1 MSIYN
6 EMNKK
11 TQDAIQNAFIDLLLK
26 KDFSKITIREIAE
39 YAQVNR
45 GTVYFHYEDK
55 FDLLAK
61 IEEQLIIRLAE
72 TIEHLSPSIVLQEA
86 RDGVISNFSKSV
98 FQYIESHQK
107 VFKALLSPN
116 SDATFART
124 LRQFFVDQF
133 LSKFT
138 NEDFSTNKAP
148 IEYVASFAASA
159 FLGIVEHWLTTGTEN
174 GDTAAEYYIDTILL
188 IQRLK

>member
-1 MSIYN
+1 MVKYP
-6 EMNKK
+6 
-11 TQDAIQNAFIDLLLK
+11 TF
-26 KDFSKITIREIAE
+26 R
-39 YAQVNR
+39 
-45 GTVYFHYEDK
+45 
-55 FDLLAK
+55 
-61 IEEQLIIRLAE
+61 
-72 TIEHLSPSIVLQEA
+72 
-86 RDGVISNFSKSV
+86 
-98 FQYIESHQK
+98 K
-107 VFKALLSPN
+107 VFFNILNLIKKFLKPYSLLN

-138 NEDFSTNKAP
+138 NEDFSANKAP
-148 IEYVASFAASA
+148 KEYVASFVGSA

>member
-11 TQDAIQNAFIDLLLK
+11 TQNTIQNAFIDLLME
-26 KDFSKITIREIAE
+26 KDLSKITIRDIAD

-55 FDLLAK
+55 YDLLAK
-61 IEEQLIIRLAE
+61 IEERLITQLEE
-72 TIEHLSPSIVLQEA
+72 TIEHLTPSIVLQEA
-86 RDGVISNFSKSV
+86 RDGIISNFSKSV

-107 VFKALLSPN
+107 FFKALLSSN
-116 SDATFART
+116 NDSIFAKK
-124 LRQFFVDQF
+124 LRKFFVDQF
-133 LSKFT
+133 LSKYAEGSFLA
-138 NEDFSTNKAP
+138 NKPP

-174 GDTAAEYYIDTILL
+174 ADTAAEYYIDTILL
-188 IQRLK
+188 IQKLR